1 MTIMK
6 KKVYIA
12 PCVKSIAY
20 AEELME
26 AASAL
31 LPGGGDSQQIVVS
44 TDEEAEEFT
53 SRAGTLW
60 DDEF

>member
-6 KKVYIA
+6 KKEYIA

-53 SRAGTLW
+53 SRGGLW

>member
-31 LPGGGDSQQIVVS
+31 LPSGGDSQQIKV
-44 TDEEAEEFT
+44 TEEEAEEFT